1 LTKIEKALIK
11 GVEENYA
18 ISQILGNCKV
28 QGAGVVKTKLNEKAN
43 KKAAAKK
50 RDLEKAK

>member
-1 LTKIEKALIK
+1 MIK

-18 ISQILGNCKV
+18 IGQILGECKV
-28 QGAGVVKTKLNEKAN
+28 QGAGVLKTKLNDKAN

-50 RDLEKAK
+50 RDQEKASAKE